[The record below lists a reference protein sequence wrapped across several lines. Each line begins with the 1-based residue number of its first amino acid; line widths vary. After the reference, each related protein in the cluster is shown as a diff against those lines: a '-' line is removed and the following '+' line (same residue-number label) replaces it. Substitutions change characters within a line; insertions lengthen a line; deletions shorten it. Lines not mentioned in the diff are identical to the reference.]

1 MKQER
6 DYEYDAPIKPFA
18 FRSIDLSPASQG
30 FLCEPDRYRHLETS
44 KFKKVI
50 HTFSWYDLKNNFL
63 GYWVISDNLKN
74 IEEIKFDKEGKIFSV
89 SRTCSEFNN
98 NNIGELIW
106 E

>member
-50 HTFSWYDLKNNFL
+50 PREFL
-63 GYWVISDNLKN
+63 MWPQVMGTMSFHFL
-74 IEEIKFDKEGKIFSV
+74 
-89 SRTCSEFNN
+89 
-98 NNIGELIW
+98 
-106 E
+106 